1 MNFAGALERQ
11 SMSGFRFVYIV
22 PKPLRELFDQRVGG
36 EAITPAYSGL
46 NQCLYHISGDTR
58 YFCKLPQY
66 NLYHYLHFYSPW
78 GPGNAGRNKTLLTV
92 HDFHALERRRSRRRL
107 LGRLR
112 QAGNLAFISRFALGE
127 YCKHISMQDHETRVI
142 VNGVK
147 VPPINSEAVVSRHQK
162 QYGEFLFT
170 LGGLPRKNIH
180 SLVGMMREIKHRKNI
195 CQLKLLV
202 AGGIKEKYKKQ
213 LITLARQKGVYN
225 QIVFLGPVSES
236 EKFSYMQA
244 CCAFVFP
251 SLQEGF
257 GLPVIEALHFGKPV
271 FCSDKTSLPEVGGDH
286 VYYWRSFDADY
297 MADILQ
303 SGLEENKAS
312 LSSSIATRK
321 RYARAFDWDINAKK
335 YIDYYEEILQ

>member
-1 MNFAGALERQ
+1 MNFARALDGQ
-11 SMSGFRFVYIV
+11 SAPGFRFIYIV

-36 EAITPAYSGL
+36 EAITPVYSGL
-46 NQCLYHISGDTR
+46 NQCLYYISGNTS
-58 YFCKLPQY
+58 YLCKLPKY

-78 GPGNAGRNKTLLTV
+78 GPKNAGRNKSLLTV

-112 QAGNLAFISRFALGE
+112 QVGNLAFISRFALGE
-127 YCKHISMQDHETRVI
+127 YCKHIPTQDHQIRVI

-147 VPPINSEAVVSRHQK
+147 VPQINSEAEVARYKK

-180 SLVGMMREIKHRKNI
+180 SLVGMMQEIKHRKNV

-202 AGGIKEKYKKQ
+202 AGGIKEKYKKK
-213 LITLARQKGVYN
+213 LVALARQKGVYN
-225 QIVFLGPVSES
+225 QIVFLGSVSES

-271 FCSDKTSLPEVGGDH
+271 FCSDKTSLPEVGGDK
-286 VYYWRSFDADY
+286 VYYWRSFDACY

-303 SGLEENKAS
+303 TGLEENKTS
-312 LSSSIATRK
+312 LSSCIAVRK
-321 RYARAFDWDINAKK
+321 RYAREFDWNINASK